1 MNDLPNVH
9 VVVVCGGRDLLLKK
23 DEDIKNPK
31 VITAVMERTA
41 RWSTK
46 LARELSFFSDQ
57 AKWAEKD
64 GIAVIHGAAK
74 GADWLAGEVA
84 KAAGYPVFTFPADW
98 NTHGKAAGPLRNQ
111 AMANAA
117 HSCIAL
123 PGGSG
128 TADMVKR
135 MMAKKALVVEIK
147 E

>member
-23 DEDIKNPK
+23 DEDIKDPK
-31 VITAVMERTA
+31 VAVKVMERTA
-41 RWSTK
+41 KWSAK
-46 LARELSFFSDQ
+46 LANALSDRQ
-57 AKWAEKD
+57 YDECGND
-64 GIAVIHGAAK
+64 IAVIHGAAK

-84 KAAGYPVFTFPADW
+84 KALGYPVFTFPADW
-98 NTHGKAAGPLRNQ
+98 DTHAKAAGPLRNQ

-123 PGGSG
+123 PGGKG
-128 TADMVKR
+128 TTDMVKR
-135 MMAKKALVVEIK
+135 MKVKKARVVEIK